1 MPRQILFIQG
11 GGGREDYAA
20 DAALVNSLE
29 TYLGGTY
36 RIHYPFL
43 PTESTPD
50 FGRLEQIAREMESL
64 PDPIVLVGH
73 SLGASMLLKY
83 LSEYPVK
90 KEIKGVFLLATPL
103 WKGPEAWKSG
113 FKLKPDFPH
122 GLPEG
127 LPLFLYH
134 SRDDEV
140 VPFTHFDSYRTMLP
154 GAVFREIP
162 AGGHQL
168 NNDLMAVAED
178 IKRLGPW

>member
-11 GGGREDYAA
+11 GGGREDYGA
-20 DAALVNSLE
+20 DAILVTSL
-29 TYLGGTY
+29 TRYLGGDY
-36 RIHYPFL
+36 RIHYPLL
-43 PTESTPD
+43 PTESTPN
-50 FGRLEQIAREMESL
+50 FGRLEQIAREMELL

-83 LSEYPVK
+83 LSEFPAQ

-113 FKLKPDFPH
+113 FKLRPDFPC

-127 LPLFLYH
+127 LPLYLYH
-134 SRDDEV
+134 CRDDEV
-140 VPFTHFDSYRTMLP
+140 VPLTDFASYRTMVP
-154 GAVFREIP
+154 GAVFREIQ
-162 AGGHQL
+162 AGGHQF

-178 IKRLGPW
+178 INRLGPW